1 MTDATT
7 QARANVALTV
17 QMLAWIA
24 ERPRTYG
31 ETMDAWRTHCPRMSI
46 WEDAISE
53 RLVAVS
59 ASPGGG
65 MNGAAVALTP
75 LGQGRLGGGA

>member
-7 QARANVALTV
+7 QARANLALMD

-31 ETMDAWRTHCPRMSI
+31 ETMNAWRTHCPRMSI

-65 MNGAAVALTP
+65 MNGAAVSLTP
-75 LGQGRLGGGA
+75 LGRGRLASGA

>member
-7 QARANVALTV
+7 QARANVALMD

-24 ERPRTYG
+24 ERSRTYG
-31 ETMDAWRTHCPRMSI
+31 ETMDAWRTYCPRMSI

-65 MNGAAVALTP
+65 MNGAAVALTRVG
-75 LGQGRLGGGA
+75 LSRLAGGA